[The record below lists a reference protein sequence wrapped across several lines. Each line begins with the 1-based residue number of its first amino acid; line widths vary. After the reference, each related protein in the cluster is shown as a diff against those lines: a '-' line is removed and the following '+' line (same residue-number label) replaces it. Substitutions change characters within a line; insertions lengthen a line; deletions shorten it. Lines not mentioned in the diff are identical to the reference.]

1 MGPTP
6 LVRQE
11 RDRKM
16 RVMRSLGPVRGV
28 LVALAVMTTL
38 GSAHAQTATPA
49 QSTSPAA
56 PPAPSAAP
64 ASPSTPATTPA
75 PSAPAANAPAATTA
89 PAAPS
94 TAAAAT
100 PPAPDTTAKPDS
112 TVGASPGDSS
122 ISQAIDVQP
131 RPAVIISGSA
141 TWDEG
146 FKTLKETFARLND
159 AITKNNLA
167 AAGRPLAV
175 FTETD
180 DAGFKYSAML
190 PVAKAPDGKT
200 ELTPEV
206 KLGETPSGKAIRF
219 QHRASYDDIDS
230 TYEAITAY
238 LDEKGL
244 ESKNLFAEEYLTE
257 LKGQDDPALEVDI
270 YVFLK

>member
-1 MGPTP
+1 
-6 LVRQE
+6 
-11 RDRKM
+11 M

-28 LVALAVMTTL
+28 LVALAVMTTV
-38 GSAHAQTATPA
+38 GSAQAQTATPA
-49 QSTSPAA
+49 QSTTPAT
-56 PPAPSAAP
+56 PPASSAAP
-64 ASPSTPATTPA
+64 AAPSTPATTPA
-75 PSAPAANAPAATTA
+75 PTAPAATPA
-89 PAAPS
+89 PAVPASPS
-94 TAAAAT
+94 TAAPAT
-100 PPAPDTTAKPDS
+100 PRAPDTAAKPDS
-112 TVGASPGDSS
+112 TVGAAPGDSS
-122 ISQAIDVQP
+122 ISQAIDVSP

-159 AITKNNLA
+159 AIGKNNLA

-190 PVAKAPDGKT
+190 PIAKAPDGKT
-200 ELTPEV
+200 ELTPDV

-257 LKGQDDPALEVDI
+257 LKGQDDPSLEVDI